1 MEGSM
6 KSKIMAGL
14 ATAAVLVGIGATGGS
29 MANAASGG
37 GVYYY
42 KSLSTCQQAVDKLAQ
57 RYTIVQGCTADVHQN
72 GVPVRWRVM
81 FDMR

>member
-1 MEGSM
+1 MKNRIVAGFGVVALLAALSAGSA
-6 KSKIMAGL
+6 S
-14 ATAAVLVGIGATGGS
+14 AAS
-29 MANAASGG
+29 AASGG

-42 KSLSTCQQAVDKLAQ
+42 KSLSVCQQAVDKLAQ

-81 FDMR
+81 FDMK